1 MIELISVSKEINDKY
16 LLKDINLKIRKGD
29 KIGIV
34 GPISS
39 GKTTLLRVI
48 LDIYNVTKGKVN
60 IKNIEY
66 KDIGFMPSNKGL
78 YEELTVLENI
88 ELCTSLNL
96 FNTKELLELSKK
108 IEIIEY
114 LNKKVKDTS
123 RGIQQKVALLIALS
137 NNPKLVVLDEPIS
150 NLDMEDRISIINFL
164 TEYVKDRTLIITSD
178 NLNDIEELCD
188 KVVFIK
194 DGKINSDDFI
204 YNIIDEFSNG
214 EIEIYF
220 LRPLNNS
227 IKEILEKEFINIEIS
242 FNSIKFNKRDIELNF
257 ILKRILELNL
267 DILEIRRD
275 SIKESKINN

>member
-34 GPISS
+34 GAISS

-60 IKNIEY
+60 IKNIES

-150 NLDMEDRISIINFL
+150 NLDMKDRISIINFL

-220 LRPLNNS
+220 LRQVNDS
-227 IKEILEKEFINIEIS
+227 IKDILKKEFINIEIG

-275 SIKESKINN
+275 NIKESKINN

>member
-48 LDIYNVTKGKVN
+48 LDIYNVTKGEVN
-60 IKNIEY
+60 IKNIES

-78 YEELTVLENI
+78 YGELTVLENI

-114 LNKKVKDTS
+114 LNKKVKYTS

-137 NNPKLVVLDEPIS
+137 NNPKLVVLDEPIL
-150 NLDMEDRISIINFL
+150 NLDMEAKISIINFL

-178 NLNDIEELCD
+178 NLNDIQELCD

-194 DGKINSDDFI
+194 EGKINIDDFI

-227 IKEILEKEFINIEIS
+227 IKEILKKEFINIEIG